1 MQPSFPE
8 TQHSTPADS
17 AEKRNLSWL
26 KAVGEIFQTLLLAFV
41 LYFAIDAVVARV
53 RVENIS
59 MQPTLKP
66 GEFVLVHKLAYRFG
80 EIQRGDIV
88 VFHYSPQEDYIKRV
102 IGLPGD
108 MVEIADGLVKVNGY
122 PLKEPYI
129 NAPPMYNG
137 TWEVPEGK
145 VFVLGDNRNQSSDSH
160 TWGFVPIENIV
171 GKAFVVYWP
180 LEEVKILT
188 TQLTV
193 IAKNQ
198 P

>member
-1 MQPSFPE
+1 MQFSSPE
-8 TQHSTPADS
+8 MQNLTPPES
-17 AEKRNLSWL
+17 GKKRSRSWL
-26 KAVGEIFQTLLLAFV
+26 KSVGEIFQTLLLAFL

-108 MVEIADGLVKVNGY
+108 SIEIADGLVKVNGY
-122 PLKEPYI
+122 ALKEPYI

-137 TWEVPEGK
+137 SWQVPEGK

-180 LEEVKILT
+180 LEEMKVLT
-188 TQLTV
+188 TQITV

>member
-129 NAPPMYNG
+129 NSPPMYNG

>member
-1 MQPSFPE
+1 VQPSFPE